1 LNAWENGTIFIA
13 KGRVHVPR
21 TLTIL
26 QFLILISLYF
36 SSSFWRILENFLALT
51 RAWSSLL
58 APVQVIFPLLQME
71 AVV

>member
-1 LNAWENGTIFIA
+1 MA
-13 KGRVHVPR
+13 KGSVQVPR

-26 QFLILISLYF
+26 QFLMRMFLYL
-36 SSSFWRILENFLALT
+36 SSSFWRMRENFLAET

-58 APVQVIFPLLQME
+58 APVQVILPELQIE